1 MLELTQE
8 TAVSEEKALRERYFW
23 HEHVTVIEP
32 IRGWR
37 SLDLREIW
45 VYREL
50 LFVLT
55 MRDIKVRYKQT
66 VLGAAWAILQPFMT
80 MVVFTVFFGR
90 LAGWVSEA
98 AELGWKSSYTIPD
111 VVRMMVQAELNEG
124 RAA

>member
-8 TAVSEEKALRERYFW
+8 TAVSEEKALRERYFG
-23 HEHVTVIEP
+23 HEHVTVIES

-66 VLGAAWAILQPFMT
+66 VLGAAWRSCS
-80 MVVFTVFFGR
+80 R
-90 LAGWVSEA
+90 L
-98 AELGWKSSYTIPD
+98 
-111 VVRMMVQAELNEG
+111 
-124 RAA
+124 